1 MGRPA
6 HRHPAGVV
14 EVFYPHGL
22 VRVVAA
28 VLVADEQH
36 PRRHP
41 RLREGRHVLC
51 RCTRDVVNVQL
62 HSDSHDS
69 LPPLKNM
76 IGLFLLV
83 AIAGFILLKKPTA
96 IQKNTDFLPDN
107 ISSKLDNLWRA
118 AQEALIDRKY
128 LRAEKI
134 LLTILQFDERNAMAY
149 NRLGII
155 YAGQKKYKDAIEC
168 FEIAQSLES
177 SPSSLHNVGL
187 IYLETKDYNK
197 AAMAFEQALKIE
209 DSLSTRHIAYAKALE
224 NLGKLKAA
232 AKSLEKAVELD
243 ERPQTLRSLGALYLK
258 IGDTEKAKEL
268 KNKLD
273 EIKGDRQKISQK
285 RLENNSSVSR
295 KIGM

>member
-1 MGRPA
+1 
-6 HRHPAGVV
+6 
-14 EVFYPHGL
+14 
-22 VRVVAA
+22 
-28 VLVADEQH
+28 
-36 PRRHP
+36 
-41 RLREGRHVLC
+41 
-51 RCTRDVVNVQL
+51 
-62 HSDSHDS
+62 
-69 LPPLKNM
+69 M
-76 IGLFLLV
+76 IGLFLIV